1 MSTPKRKHP
10 RAGQGGGAF
19 GNGRSEHRQ
28 KIKARHVSQDFAD
41 NFAAEVMRTGGEVH
55 RVPDGKG
62 GVFQISIINPGA
74 IRRANRDGHN

>member
-19 GNGRSEHRQ
+19 GSRRTEHRQ
-28 KIKARHVSQDFAD
+28 KIKARHVSQDFAS
-41 NFAAEVMRTGGEVH
+41 NFAASVLLNGGEVH
-55 RVPDGKG
+55 HVPDGNG

-74 IRRANRDGHN
+74 LRPANREGHN

>member
-19 GNGRSEHRQ
+19 GSRRTEPRQ
-28 KIKARHVSQDFAD
+28 ANKAGPDLQGFAS

-74 IRRANRDGHN
+74 LRPANREGHN

>member
-19 GNGRSEHRQ
+19 GSRRTKHRQ

-74 IRRANRDGHN
+74 IRPANRDGHN